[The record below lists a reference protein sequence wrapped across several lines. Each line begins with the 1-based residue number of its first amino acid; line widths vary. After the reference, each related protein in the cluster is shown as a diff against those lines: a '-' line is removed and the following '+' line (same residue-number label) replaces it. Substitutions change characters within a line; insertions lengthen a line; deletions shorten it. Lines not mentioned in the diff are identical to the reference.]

1 MDLTFYNSC
10 QFWKVSWSHCIISKI
25 ISKKYSLLKSFFF
38 LLHSYDDTNQIMDK
52 DYPRL
57 IEEDFPG
64 IGDKVDAVY
73 EKNGNK
79 FHHINLN
86 GGFL

>member
-1 MDLTFYNSC
+1 M
-10 QFWKVSWSHCIISKI
+10 
-25 ISKKYSLLKSFFF
+25 
-38 LLHSYDDTNQIMDK
+38 MDK

-73 EKNGNK
+73 EKNGN
-79 FHHINLN
+79 
-86 GGFL
+86 